1 MVTIDWHIACDK
13 QKKRCILY
21 EDKEEKHPAVE
32 FIAKTEEGIVD
43 IKPIYPRLM
52 EIEGPHGE
60 IIRGMAIL
68 TI

>member
-1 MVTIDWHIACDK
+1 MVTIDWHISCDK

-32 FIAKTEEGIVD
+32 FIAKTEEGIVE
-43 IKPIYPRLM
+43 IKPIYPRIM
-52 EIEGPHGE
+52 EIEGPRGE
-60 IIRGMAIL
+60 KIIGMAKL